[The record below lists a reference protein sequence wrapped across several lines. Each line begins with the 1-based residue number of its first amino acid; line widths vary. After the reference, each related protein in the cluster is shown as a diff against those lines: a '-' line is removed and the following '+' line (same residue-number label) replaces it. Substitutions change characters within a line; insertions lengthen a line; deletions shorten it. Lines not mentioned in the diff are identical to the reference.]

1 MPLIVLAAMLLLVR
15 KMEFTGHWERQTS
28 NDDTDKHRIAN
39 YKALQEKTQ
48 AVTTHTRGSR
58 CDLGIR
64 DSLPEDVNFFLA
76 HLDTTKTRQRR
87 VLEWNLLGRE

>member
-15 KMEFTGHWERQTS
+15 KMEFTGQCERQTS
-28 NDDTDKHRIAN
+28 NNDDTNKQRIAN
-39 YKALQEKTQ
+39 SKAPQEKTQ
-48 AVTTHTRGSR
+48 DVVTTHTRGSG

-64 DSLPEDVNFFLA
+64 AAFLKTSLVFLA

-87 VLEWNLLGRE
+87 VLG